1 MRAEYRVLGPLE
13 VLLDGEP
20 VAVPAGRCHVLL
32 ATLLLR
38 ANQFLPV
45 DELVDRVWDGE
56 PPSADRAH
64 KTLQMVVRRLRV
76 ALGDADCVRTRP
88 GGYQAVVEP
97 DQLDLLRFRALAGSG
112 DFGAASAL
120 WRGSVLGNVPSE
132 RLHREDVP
140 QLVNERLTVL
150 QRRIDADLDQG
161 LSGELVAELRSLVT
175 EHPLREPFWRHL
187 MIALY
192 RSGQQAE
199 ALNAYEAVRVNL
211 ADELGVDP
219 GRELQDLHQQIL
231 RAEVAPGR
239 RPQVPR
245 QLPGGIRNF
254 VGRDAELELLAKA
267 SGVTVVHGV
276 GGVGK
281 TALVL
286 CWAREAREDF
296 PDGDLYVNL
305 RGFDPE
311 AQPVDPAAAAEML
324 LTGLGVEEIPAAAE
338 ARFALLR
345 TTLVDRRLL
354 LLLDNAASPRQVLP
368 LLPGTTG
375 VRVVITSRNQLR
387 ALVSQHDATAISLRQ
402 LEFEDARSL
411 LAAVLGA
418 ERLDAE
424 PESAREIVERCAGL
438 PLALRVFAERVARF
452 PGVSLHEF
460 VTELRNERLDAFSDF
475 YDVDVRAVFS
485 WSYRALDDES
495 ARMFRLLSVH
505 PGQDFDVSVA
515 AALAGV
521 SVSQARRLLER
532 LVADALVESRS
543 LGRYCLHDLLRAYSA
558 ELCGDDE
565 AAALRMT
572 EWYVHTLEQA
582 VRRKNVQEMVVAG
595 PVTSGVTPQTFAS
608 RFDALAWCREEWD
621 NLVVVM
627 HAALARGWSDLA
639 QYIPGHLCTYL
650 LVQRT
655 RSREFVEIIEVLLG
669 AGTTLEQRGVLQLK
683 LAFVYDDVGRI
694 EDARHYLDQSIRVAR
709 ERGEKTVEVTAVIN
723 MSALHGGSG
732 RYEEALGFSR
742 RGTELAR
749 ELGDRYRENG
759 ALSNIAVDLF
769 KLGRFAESL
778 VASEQALAI
787 SKERDDGHQQAV
799 DRYSKG
805 CALIGLCR
813 FEEAVPELEISLD
826 GSRKYGDAVNEA
838 WARLQLGVALR
849 GQGRQ
854 AEAEAMWHL
863 LESILPELEGPVAG
877 RIAAQ
882 LARLKGEW
890 PGGSPPAWLR

>member
-13 VLLDGEP
+13 VLLDGVP

-32 ATLLLR
+32 AALLLR

-45 DELVDRVWDGE
+45 DELVDRVWDGD
-56 PPSADRAH
+56 PPTADRAH

-88 GGYQAVVEP
+88 GGYEAAVDP

-140 QLVNERLTVL
+140 QLVNERLAVL
-150 QRRIDADLDQG
+150 ERRIDADLDQG
-161 LSGELVAELRSLVT
+161 LSGELVAELRSLVA

-187 MIALY
+187 MLALY

-199 ALNAYEAVRVNL
+199 ALSAYETVRANL

-219 GRELQDLHQQIL
+219 GPELKTLHQQIL
-231 RAEVAPGR
+231 RAEVSPGR
-239 RPQVPR
+239 RRQVPR
-245 QLPGGIRNF
+245 QLPGGVRNF
-254 VGRDAELELLAKA
+254 VGRDEELELLGKA
-267 SGVTVVHGV
+267 AGVTVVHGV

-281 TALVL
+281 TALAL
-286 CWAREAREDF
+286 RWAREAREDF

-311 AQPVDPAAAAEML
+311 AQPVDPSAAAEML
-324 LTGLGVEEIPAAAE
+324 LVGLGVEEIPAAPE

-345 TTLVDRRLL
+345 TNLVDRRLL
-354 LLLDNAASPRQVLP
+354 LLLDNAASLRQVLP
-368 LLPGTTG
+368 LLPGTPG
-375 VRVVITSRNQLR
+375 VRVVITSRTQLR

-402 LEFEDARSL
+402 LEFEEARSL
-411 LAAVLGA
+411 LAAVLGE

-452 PGVSLHEF
+452 PDVPLHEF
-460 VTELRNERLDAFSDF
+460 VAELRNERLDALSDF

-505 PGQDFDVSVA
+505 PGQDFDVSAA

-543 LGRYCLHDLLRAYSA
+543 LGRYSLHDLLRAYA
-558 ELCGDDE
+558 VELCGDDE
-565 AAALRMT
+565 AAALRIT
-572 EWYVHTLEQA
+572 EWYVHTLEHA
-582 VRRKNVQEMVVAG
+582 VRRKNVQEMVVADA
-595 PVTSGVTPQTFAS
+595 VTSGVTPQEFAS
-608 RFDALAWCREEWD
+608 RFDALAWCRAEWD
-621 NLVVVM
+621 NLVAVM

-683 LAFVYDDVGRI
+683 LAFVYDDVGRVD
-694 EDARHYLDQSIRVAR
+694 DARHYLDEAIRVAR
-709 ERGEKTVEVTAVIN
+709 ARGEKTVEVTAVIN
-723 MSALHGGSG
+723 MSALHGGAR

-742 RGTELAR
+742 RGAELAQ

-759 ALSNIAVDLF
+759 ALSNVAVDLF

-787 SKERDDGHQQAV
+787 SKEREDGHQQAV
-799 DRYSKG
+799 DHYAKG
-805 CALIGLCR
+805 CALLGLRR
-813 FEEAVPELEISLD
+813 FEEAEPELEIALD
-826 GSRKYGDAVNEA
+826 GSQKYGDAVNEA
-838 WARLQLGVALR
+838 WALLQLGTALR
-849 GQGRQ
+849 GQGRH
-854 AEAEAMWHL
+854 AEADAIWHR
-863 LESILPELEGPVAG
+863 LETMLPELEVPVAG
-877 RIAAQ
+877 RIAAK
-882 LARLKGEW
+882 LARRKGLR
-890 PGGSPPAWLR
+890 PGGSIPEWLV